1 MTLNEKEKLA
11 ILEEKLENERLVAE
25 FLAKGGEVKQY
36 EYGDRSEKGFMKP
49 QFNPTDTIQKEQAMK
64 NVKVRKVGENLV

>member
-25 FLAKGGEVKQY
+25 FLAKQY

-64 NVKVRKVGENLV
+64 NVKERKVGENLV

>member
-11 ILEEKLENERLVAE
+11 KLEEKLENERLVAE

-36 EYGDRSEKGFMKP
+36 EYGDRSENGFIKP

-64 NVKVRKVGENLV
+64 NVKERKVGENLV

>member
-64 NVKVRKVGENLV
+64 NVKERKVGVKLV

>member
-49 QFNPTDTIQKEQAMK
+49 QFNPTDTIDRITKH
-64 NVKVRKVGENLV
+64 R